1 MRPWQRAPCMHHR
14 NSQQLV
20 HIVEACSCGVWN
32 VRVDSVDSVDSVVG
46 RLRLRVRHAF
56 GVEAQLSLRVSIRS
70 DQTTTSECASALVS
84 PQPTATVRSPPTLPL
99 QAERAGDSL
108 VESSMPRMQ
117 SGVPLARLLPAAHL
131 PSTTLACIH
140 AARRLTTVTCT
151 RHLNQ
156 RRSRSN
162 GYTIFRAPRIQFRTP
177 TRSFAVPTT
186 GSSQSSVAATSVQSP
201 QQQSPASSS
210 SLATSSSDTSSS
222 SSSSTSSLAADDPR
236 NAPREEMHY
245 DVLIVGAGPAGLSAA
260 IRLKQLA
267 QQHNRDIS
275 VCVVEKGADIGAHIL
290 SGNVLEPRALTE
302 LLPNWRELDAP
313 VRTAV
318 TEDELLFL
326 TEKSSFRLPTPPELH
341 NKGNFIISLGELCK
355 WLAGQ
360 AEQLG
365 VEIYPGF
372 AAAELLFE
380 ESAEGGKQAVVG
392 VATRDMGIDKQ
403 GQPKATFT
411 RGIALKAQQ
420 TLLAEGARG
429 SLSEKAMERFALRA
443 NCDPQTYGLGL
454 KEIWRVKPEQHKP
467 GKVLHTIG
475 WPAPTDTWCGS
486 FMYHLEGDEHRVLF
500 GVVVGLDYS
509 NPYLSPYQTFQQLK
523 LHPAIRQVLEGGEC
537 LSYGARVINEGG
549 LQAVPK
555 LTFPGGML
563 IGCSAGFLNV
573 PKIKGTHTA
582 MKSGMLAADTIMH
595 ALSTQTEEAAAD
607 VDNSALAG
615 RELSDYQQRV
625 DSSWIHRELK
635 TVRNIHPSFNKL
647 GGLYPFMAY
656 SALTSFIL
664 RGREPWTFTN
674 HIADHQ
680 RTKPAASATRIQYP
694 KADGRLTFELL
705 TNLARSGVNHD
716 EDQPS
721 HLRVKPHMADVPVNV
736 SLRLYDG
743 PEQRFC
749 PAKVYEYVPVEGEAE
764 AGEGGGSGERKMRLQ
779 INKSNCVHCKS
790 CAIKTPELYIEW
802 TVPEGGGGPN
812 YESM

>member
-1 MRPWQRAPCMHHR
+1 
-14 NSQQLV
+14 
-20 HIVEACSCGVWN
+20 
-32 VRVDSVDSVDSVVG
+32 
-46 RLRLRVRHAF
+46 
-56 GVEAQLSLRVSIRS
+56 
-70 DQTTTSECASALVS
+70 
-84 PQPTATVRSPPTLPL
+84 
-99 QAERAGDSL
+99 
-108 VESSMPRMQ
+108 MQ
-117 SGVPLARLLPAAHL
+117 
-131 PSTTLACIH
+131 
-140 AARRLTTVTCT
+140 
-151 RHLNQ
+151 
-156 RRSRSN
+156 
-162 GYTIFRAPRIQFRTP
+162 
-177 TRSFAVPTT
+177 
-186 GSSQSSVAATSVQSP
+186 
-201 QQQSPASSS
+201 
-210 SLATSSSDTSSS
+210 
-222 SSSSTSSLAADDPR
+222 
-236 NAPREEMHY
+236 Y

-267 QQHNRDIS
+267 QQHSRDIS

-290 SGNVLEPRALTE
+290 SGNVLEPRALDE
-302 LLPNWRELDAP
+302 LLPQWREMGSP

-318 TEDELLFL
+318 TSDEVLFL
-326 TEKSSFRLPTPPELH
+326 TEKSSYRLPTPPALH
-341 NKGNFIISLGELCK
+341 NSGNYIVSLGELCQ

-372 AAAELLFE
+372 AAAEVLYE
-380 ESAEGGKQAVVG
+380 EGESVQAGREAAVVG
-392 VATRDMGIDKQ
+392 VATRDMGLDKQ
-403 GQPKATFT
+403 GKPKATFT
-411 RGIALKAQQ
+411 RGIALKAKQ

-454 KEIWRVKPEQHKP
+454 KEVWRVKPEQHKP
-467 GKVLHTIG
+467 GAVLHTLG

-486 FMYHLEGDEHRVLF
+486 FMYHLEGDEHRVLL

-509 NPYLSPYQTFQQLK
+509 NPYLSPYQTFQQWK
-523 LHPAIRQVLEGGEC
+523 LHPAIRAVLEGGEC
-537 LSYGARVINEGG
+537 ISYGARVINEGG

-582 MKSGMLAADTIMH
+582 MKSGMLAADSIMH
-595 ALSTQTEEAAAD
+595 ALTSEAVAGRA
-607 VDNSALAG
+607 VEAEADNSAIAG
-615 RELSDYQQRV
+615 RELSEYQRRV
-625 DSSWIHRELK
+625 DSSWIHSELK
-635 TVRNIHPSFNKL
+635 AVRNIHPSFNKL

-656 SALTSFIL
+656 TALTSYLL
-664 RGREPWTFTN
+664 RGHEPWTFSN
-674 HIADHQ
+674 HLADHQ
-680 RTKPAASATRIQYP
+680 RTKPAASAVRIDYP

-705 TNLARSGVNHD
+705 TNLARSGVSHD

-721 HLRVKPHMADVPVNV
+721 HLRVKAGMADVPVDV

-749 PAKVYEYVPVEGEAE
+749 PAKVYEYVPVEGE
-764 AGEGGGSGERKMRLQ
+764 GEGGEGGVDGEARKMRLQ

-812 YESM
+812 YQSM

>member
-1 MRPWQRAPCMHHR
+1 
-14 NSQQLV
+14 
-20 HIVEACSCGVWN
+20 
-32 VRVDSVDSVDSVVG
+32 
-46 RLRLRVRHAF
+46 
-56 GVEAQLSLRVSIRS
+56 
-70 DQTTTSECASALVS
+70 
-84 PQPTATVRSPPTLPL
+84 
-99 QAERAGDSL
+99 
-108 VESSMPRMQ
+108 
-117 SGVPLARLLPAAHL
+117 
-131 PSTTLACIH
+131 
-140 AARRLTTVTCT
+140 
-151 RHLNQ
+151 
-156 RRSRSN
+156 
-162 GYTIFRAPRIQFRTP
+162 
-177 TRSFAVPTT
+177 
-186 GSSQSSVAATSVQSP
+186 
-201 QQQSPASSS
+201 
-210 SLATSSSDTSSS
+210 
-222 SSSSTSSLAADDPR
+222 
-236 NAPREEMHY
+236 MHY

-267 QQHNRDIS
+267 QRQSRDIS

-290 SGNVLEPRALTE
+290 SGNVLEPRALNE
-302 LLPNWRELDAP
+302 LLPNWRELDSP
-313 VRTAV
+313 VRSAV
-318 TEDELLFL
+318 TSDELLFL
-326 TEKSSFRLPTPPELH
+326 TEKSSYRLPAPPELH
-341 NKGNFIISLGELCK
+341 NTGNYIVSLGDLCK

-372 AAAELLFE
+372 AAAELLFD
-380 ESAEGGKQAVVG
+380 ESADAGQAAVVG
-392 VATRDMGIDKQ
+392 VATRDQGLDKQ
-403 GQPKATFT
+403 GEPKATFT
-411 RGIALKAQQ
+411 RGIALKAKQ

-429 SLSEKAMERFALRA
+429 SLSEKAMERFSLRA

-454 KEIWRVKPEQHKP
+454 KEIWRVTPEQHKP

-486 FMYHLEGDEHRVLF
+486 FMYHLEGDERRVLL

-509 NPYLSPYQTFQQLK
+509 NPYLSPYQTFQQWK
-523 LHPAIRQVLEGGEC
+523 LHPAIRRVLEGGEC
-537 LSYGARVINEGG
+537 VSYGARVINEGG
-549 LQAVPK
+549 LQSVPK

-595 ALSTQTEEAAAD
+595 ALAPEAGQAAGAD
-607 VDNSALAG
+607 VDNSAIAG
-615 RELSDYQQRV
+615 RELSAYEQRV
-625 DSSWIHRELK
+625 NSSWIHSELK
-635 TVRNIHPSFNKL
+635 AVRNIHPSFNKL

-680 RTKPAASATRIQYP
+680 RTKPAASSTRLDYP
-694 KADGRLTFELL
+694 KADGRLTFDLL
-705 TNLARSGVNHD
+705 TNLSRSGVNHD

-721 HLRVKPHMADVPVNV
+721 HLRVKPGMADVPVNV

-749 PAKVYEYVPVEGEAE
+749 PAKVYEYVPVEGEAV
-764 AGEGGGSGERKMRLQ
+764 AGDAEQAADGGVGRMRLQ

-790 CAIKTPELYIEW
+790 CAIKTPELYIDW

-812 YESM
+812 YQSM